1 MTLDVSPEITWLGQ
15 PIDFMEI
22 MGNIIENACKYCLEF
37 VEVSANSTE
46 NSLTIIVDDDGPGVA
61 EDKRDLIF
69 LRGQRIDTLRPGQG
83 LGLSIAAEIIEQY
96 DGDIAIT
103 HNPLGGA
110 RVIVTF
116 RQQFPVTDS

>member
-69 LRGQRIDTLRPGQG
+69 CEVNALIHYDLDKVWDSLLRLK
-83 LGLSIAAEIIEQY
+83 
-96 DGDIAIT
+96 
-103 HNPLGGA
+103 
-110 RVIVTF
+110 
-116 RQQFPVTDS
+116 